1 MLLELL
7 LTKLWPELILTE
19 VLLIELCL
27 TEFFKKEILLTELLL
42 TWIVFIYSI
51 VKVTVNNGIVINKTV
66 VKIIVVNGIVVYGTV
81 FNKIFNHTP
90 PSLLEK
96 IHLFLIT
103 GFFCINQCWNKRTKR
118 IAFRIFSFTSKM
130 ELEPV

>member
-1 MLLELL
+1 M
-7 LTKLWPELILTE
+7 
-19 VLLIELCL
+19 
-27 TEFFKKEILLTELLL
+27 
-42 TWIVFIYSI
+42 S
-51 VKVTVNNGIVINKTV
+51 
-66 VKIIVVNGIVVYGTV
+66 TV

-118 IAFRIFSFTSKM
+118 IAVRIFSFTSKIHWNQSRSFYTDILSCVQVVLPTAPRAALGTAVDDSRIPWSPPFTAYVANLPYDVD
-130 ELEPV
+130 EDQIKDVFVKCKLKVSYCFLSFSSNY